1 MGYDGYDGYQSYDSY
16 EYDPYRQQQG
26 GGVPEQYE
34 ARPQYDGPQQ
44 YEQQYEQYG
53 DQAQY
58 GEQAQYTAQPQY
70 EQQYQPQPPQPQYQD
85 AQWAQSGLGW
95 EQQAWDDARLGVAPL
110 QELQEQGYAPY
121 PESQYPESQYPES
134 AYQQQYEQYEQYEQY
149 DESADYGAAGLPRQR
164 AAQPAARPADQ
175 YSDQYS
181 DADADAEAGAASSP
195 ATVNSTA
202 TSGASA
208 AASASA
214 ASAPSSAVPSGRGA
228 FGAAGIGVL
237 AAISALAGSGA
248 LVVVIALI
256 QAGIAYGWQQA
267 VTLRENG
274 RPDRRA
280 VVLTALVGWAAAAS
294 AFRLPI
300 NEDFIGLPVTL
311 GVGFLLLAADQ
322 ALRARPLGDGQRVAG
337 LDLTVTGGL
346 FAVLPAGF
354 VVAERSDTA
363 LTAACALAAAIGV
376 LCCALLG
383 RNPLRGIV
391 ISFVLGAG
399 IGAVAAQSLS
409 AHGGLKAGALGGAVA
424 ALAAAAALGAVDRI
438 AAEGG
443 LRGSSRIVSQVLPS
457 SLAAMGAL
465 FASAVFR

>member
-1 MGYDGYDGYQSYDSY
+1 MGYDGYDGYDGYQSYDSY
-16 EYDPYRQQQG
+16 EYDPYQQQQQQG

-34 ARPQYDGPQQ
+34 GR
-44 YEQQYEQYG
+44 QQYEQY
-53 DQAQY
+53 
-58 GEQAQYTAQPQY
+58 AQPQY
-70 EQQYQPQPPQPQYQD
+70 EQQYQPQPQYQD

-95 EQQAWDDARLGVAPL
+95 EQQAWDEARLGVAPL

-121 PESQYPESQYPES
+121 QEPQYPEAQYPE
-134 AYQQQYEQYEQYEQY
+134 AQYPDARYHQQYEQYEQYEQY
-149 DESADYGAAGLPRQR
+149 DESAASADYGSAELPHQR
-164 AAQPAARPADQ
+164 AGRQAE
-175 YSDQYS
+175 
-181 DADADAEAGAASSP
+181 ADAEADPFPATAAS
-195 ATVNSTA
+195 TST
-202 TSGASA
+202 SA
-208 AASASA
+208 AASD
-214 ASAPSSAVPSGRGA
+214 PAVPNGRGA
-228 FGAAGIGVL
+228 FGAAGIGVV

-280 VVLTALVGWAAAAS
+280 AVLTALIGWAAAAS
-294 AFRLPI
+294 AFRLPV
-300 NEDFIGLPVTL
+300 NVDFVGLPVTL

-322 ALRARPLGDGQRVAG
+322 TLRSRPPGDGQRVTG

-354 VVAERSDTA
+354 VIAERSDTA

-391 ISFVLGAG
+391 VSFLLGAG
-399 IGAVAAQSLS
+399 IGAVAAQSLA
-409 AHGGLKAGALGGAVA
+409 AHGGLEAGALGGAVA